1 MINLH
6 DVRLEL
12 KIQLMPTAI
21 LLIGDKQGVS
31 LGFRNESVYLDLFFR
46 GIHKQRS

>member
-31 LGFRNESVYLDLFFR
+31 LGCLIKSAPFDENL
-46 GIHKQRS
+46 